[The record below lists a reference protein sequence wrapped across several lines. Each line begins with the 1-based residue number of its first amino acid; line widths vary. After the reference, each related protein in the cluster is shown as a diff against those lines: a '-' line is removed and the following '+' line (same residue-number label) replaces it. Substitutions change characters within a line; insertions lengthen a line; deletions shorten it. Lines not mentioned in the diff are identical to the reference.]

1 MIEAGT
7 HVVELP
13 VEIIEK
19 ISVTGAVLATTIVTT
34 RCAARTA
41 AASGDGPG
49 VEEDAVATEVEE
61 SPHLA
66 GDVASSW
73 VLAVCW
79 CLRICAVLLNQSV
92 VAQM

>member
-1 MIEAGT
+1 VMIEAGT

-41 AASGDGPG
+41 AASGGGPG
-49 VEEDAVATEVEE
+49 VEVDAVATEVEE

-73 VLAVCW
+73 DLAVCSF
-79 CLRICAVLLNQSV
+79 LRICAVLLNQSV
-92 VAQM
+92 VV